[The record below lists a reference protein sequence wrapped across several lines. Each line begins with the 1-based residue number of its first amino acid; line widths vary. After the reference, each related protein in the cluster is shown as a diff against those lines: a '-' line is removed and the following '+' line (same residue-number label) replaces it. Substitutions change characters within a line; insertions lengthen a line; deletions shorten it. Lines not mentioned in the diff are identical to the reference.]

1 MCHLTHTCSV
11 LVIDS
16 RTGKPRAYRARPWP
30 SGSLPANSANPR
42 ALSNAPHPASV
53 LRTGILSLPTQNSS
67 FLTRHGTKDLWFKNP
82 FLSLKKKKSTAKQTN
97 AHATSHISHKSKART
112 TSTQRGPRRFGSLK
126 ISKPHPFGHY
136 SALLKQTKIKKSR
149 DDHETMSVGAAKLES
164 ISEPPGP

>member
-30 SGSLPANSANPR
+30 SGSLPANSANPG

-82 FLSLKKKKSTAKQTN
+82 FFVTKEEEKYSKTNKRTCNKPHQSQKQSQNNIHPAWPPAVWIIENFQTSSFRTLFGTAEANKNKKKVE
-97 AHATSHISHKSKART
+97 T
-112 TSTQRGPRRFGSLK
+112 TTRP
-126 ISKPHPFGHY
+126 
-136 SALLKQTKIKKSR
+136 
-149 DDHETMSVGAAKLES
+149 
-164 ISEPPGP
+164 